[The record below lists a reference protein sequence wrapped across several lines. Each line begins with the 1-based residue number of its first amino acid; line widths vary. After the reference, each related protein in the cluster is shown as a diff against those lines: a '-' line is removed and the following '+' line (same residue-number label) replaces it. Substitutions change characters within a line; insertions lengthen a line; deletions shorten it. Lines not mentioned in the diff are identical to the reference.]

1 MLLKSYADDFA
12 YAQRLVASFH
22 QHNRDSIHLTIVVP
36 EADLA
41 MFAQMSGANVDLLGE
56 SLFAEHL
63 VAEPVHGLRPG
74 YINQE
79 IIKLAF
85 WELGTAENYFCVDSE
100 AVFIRDFRTAD
111 FMADDTTPYSVL
123 VEDNEL
129 RVEPAYYHQYWV
141 RREQEIRRIQ
151 ELVELDDP
159 VLRTCHGHQVFSSRV
174 LQSLKSDF
182 LAPRQW
188 DYKDALAQSPYEFS
202 WYNMWLQK
210 SQLIDIH
217 QREPLVKVFHNEG
230 QHLEYIL
237 RGITLEDIARGY
249 LAVVINSSFSRELGV
264 LSLKS
269 NKPAALAPYLSYGET
284 TEVVLAKLRDTFRRR
299 IQRKP

>member
-1 MLLKSYADDFA
+1 MLLKSFADDFA

-36 EADLA
+36 DADLA
-41 MFAQMSGANVDLLGE
+41 MFEVFSGELVDLLGE
-56 SLFAEHL
+56 SVFAEHL
-63 VAEPVHGLRPG
+63 VVEPVHELRPG

-85 WELGTAENYFCVDSE
+85 WERETSEHYFCVDSD
-100 AVFIRDFRTAD
+100 AVFIRDFWVAD
-111 FMADDTTPYSVL
+111 FMANDTTPYSVL

-151 ELVELDDP
+151 ELVGLDDP
-159 VLRTCHGHQVFSSRV
+159 VLRTCHGHQVFSARV
-174 LQSLKSDF
+174 LQSFKSDF

-188 DYKDALAQSPYEFS
+188 DYKDALTQSPYEFS

-210 SQLIDIH
+210 CQLIDIH

-237 RGITLEDIARGY
+237 RGITVQDIARGY
-249 LAVVINSSFSRELGV
+249 LAVVVNSSFSRDLGA
-264 LSLKS
+264 LSLNT
-269 NKPAALAPYLSYGET
+269 NKPAALAPYLSYGEASD
-284 TEVVLAKLRDTFRRR
+284 VVLAKLRDTFRRR